1 MDEGQRSDG
10 SDISSPDEIC
20 TRQSLVKTDGGALA
34 LPSRETLCRVLE
46 KSIIPAQRMAFGAQE
61 QFAYLLR

>member
-1 MDEGQRSDG
+1 MDEGQGSGG
-10 SDISSPDEIC
+10 SDISFPDEIG

-34 LPSRETLCRVLE
+34 LPSRETLRRVRE
-46 KSIIPAQRMAFGAQE
+46 KAIIPAQLMAFGAQE